1 MNDKDQSSAAA
12 SRPHRPE
19 GDHPLSANGTKPG
32 LWTRLKALFSR
43 RSASLRDDLHEALRD
58 ESVNGDDMFSAGE
71 RSLIQNVLK
80 LSQVRVDDVMVPRAD
95 IEAVDIADSVA
106 HLVDE
111 FRRAEHSRLPVFEDN
126 LDRIVGMV
134 HIKDLVAKL
143 SEPAPQNST
152 SGLPVKLRSSVLKSR
167 IGRADLIRKVLYVP
181 PSMPVS
187 DLLQSMQA
195 TRVHM
200 AIVVDEYGG
209 TDGLVTIEDLLETVV
224 GDIEDEHDEDDADLV
239 RQIADGVYMADARVE
254 LDALAEMI
262 GPPFDPG
269 RHGDEVDTL
278 GGLLFNLLGRVP
290 VRGEVISRLRGFEFE
305 VVQADPRRIKK
316 VKITRRRRNRA
327 APRGTEAPAAGEGP
341 PPGPVSDRPVSDR
354 PVTERQVSVRPAQD
368 SPATSEPNRD
378 SERSAAE

>member
-1 MNDKDQSSAAA
+1 M
-12 SRPHRPE
+12 
-19 GDHPLSANGTKPG
+19 
-32 LWTRLKALFSR
+32 KALFTR

-143 SEPAPQNST
+143 SEPAPQNSA
-152 SGLPVKLRSSVLKSR
+152 SGLPVRLRSSVLKSR

-316 VKITRRRRNRA
+316 VKITRRRRSRA

-341 PPGPVSDRPVSDR
+341 PPGPVSDRPVSERPVSDR
-354 PVTERQVSVRPAQD
+354 PASQRTGTERPVQDRPA
-368 SPATSEPNRD
+368 SSEPNRE